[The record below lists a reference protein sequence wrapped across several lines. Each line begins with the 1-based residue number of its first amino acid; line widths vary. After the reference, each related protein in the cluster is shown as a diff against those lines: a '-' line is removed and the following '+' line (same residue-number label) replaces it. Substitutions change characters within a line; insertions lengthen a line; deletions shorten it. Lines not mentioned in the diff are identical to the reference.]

1 MTQISL
7 PQQSQAKQA
16 VLDTMKAARDHDV
29 KWREGRVFS
38 LVFNA
43 GDEVSDM
50 LKEAYNLYFSENG
63 LNPTAFPSLKKFET
77 EVVSMVASLLNGDD
91 DVVGNMTTGGTESL
105 LMAVKTARN
114 YARAAKPQIKTPEVI
129 LPMTAHPAFEKAAEY
144 FDVKMVHVP
153 VREDYRT
160 NVAAM
165 EAAITP
171 NTIMLVGSAPSYP
184 QGVVDPIRDL
194 AQVAV
199 KHNLLLHVDACV
211 GGMMLPFVRK
221 LGFTIPDFDFAI
233 PGVTSISCDLHKYGY
248 AAKGASVI
256 LYRNSALRRHMF
268 FSYINWAGGVYVSPT
283 MTGTRPGGPI
293 AAAWAIMNFLGEEG
307 YLKLADVVMRTARKI
322 REGIASMTDARV
334 LSNPDMSVLAI
345 ASDKWDVYQIGD
357 ELTARGWHLDRQQF
371 PPSLHMTIVP
381 AHALVADQ
389 FLIDLKESIAA
400 VKRPSVRKVT
410 NKVVV
415 STANGLM
422 KMLPDKWASRLTA
435 KSSSLLGASGE
446 GLPQRSA
453 AMYGLIGTLPNRG
466 DLNELVIDLLDQ
478 LTQMPKSD
486 ASAGRKSS
494 G

>member
-1 MTQISL
+1 MTQIPL
-7 PQQSQAKQA
+7 PSKSQSKQA
-16 VLDTMKAARDHDV
+16 VLDMMKAARDHDV

-43 GDEVSDM
+43 GDEVSEV

-77 EVVSMVASLLNGDD
+77 EVVSMVASLLHGDD
-91 DVVGNMTTGGTESL
+91 DAVGNMTTGGTESL

-114 YARAAKPQIKTPEVI
+114 YTRATKPEIKTPEVV

-153 VREDYRT
+153 VREDYRAD
-160 NVAAM
+160 VAAM

-171 NTIMLVGSAPSYP
+171 STIMLVGSAPSYP
-184 QGVVDPIRDL
+184 QGVVDPIHAL

-211 GGMMLPFVRK
+211 GGMMLPFLRK
-221 LGFTIPDFDFAI
+221 LGYTIPDFDFVI
-233 PGVTSISCDLHKYGY
+233 PGVTSMSCDLHKYGY

-256 LYRNSALRRHMF
+256 LYRNSVLRRHMF
-268 FSYINWAGGVYVSPT
+268 FSYINWSGGVYVSPA

-307 YLKLADVVMRTARKI
+307 YLKLAHVVMQTVRKI
-322 REGIASMTDARV
+322 REGISVMSGVRV

-345 ASDKWDVYQIGD
+345 VSDQFDVYQIGD
-357 ELTARGWHLDRQQF
+357 ELTLRGWHLDRQQF

-389 FLIDLKESIAA
+389 FLSDLKDSIVA
-400 VKRPSVRKVT
+400 VKKPSVRKVT
-410 NKVVV
+410 NKVMV
-415 STANGLM
+415 SVANGLV
-422 KMLPDKWASRLTA
+422 KVLPDKWASKLTA
-435 KSSSLLGASGE
+435 KSSAFLGASGE

-478 LTQMPKSD
+478 LTKVP
-486 ASAGRKSS
+486 RL
-494 G
+494 

>member
-1 MTQISL
+1 MTRI
-7 PQQSQAKQA
+7 PIPPQSQSKQA
-16 VLDTMKAARDHDV
+16 VLDAMKAARDHDV

-43 GDEVSDM
+43 GDEVSEV
-50 LKEAYNLYFSENG
+50 LKEAYQLYFSENG

-91 DVVGNMTTGGTESL
+91 EVVGNMTTGGTESL

-114 YARAAKPQIKTPEVI
+114 YARATRPEITTPEVV

-153 VREDYRT
+153 VREDYRAD
-160 NVAAM
+160 VAAM

-184 QGVVDPIRDL
+184 QGVVDPIREL
-194 AQVAV
+194 AQLAV
-199 KHNLLLHVDACV
+199 KHDRLLHVDACV
-211 GGMMLPFVRK
+211 GGLMLPFVRK
-221 LGFTIPDFDFAI
+221 LGYPVPDFDFAL
-233 PGVTSISCDLHKYGY
+233 PGVTSLSADLHKYGY

-256 LYRNSALRRHMF
+256 LYRTSALRRHMF
-268 FSYINWAGGVYVSPT
+268 FSYINWSGGVYVSPT

-293 AAAWAIMNFLGEEG
+293 AAAWAIMNFLGQEG
-307 YLKLADVVMRTARKI
+307 YLKLASVVMQTVRKI
-322 REGIASMTDARV
+322 REGIASLTGVRV

-345 ASDKWDVYQIGD
+345 ASDTLDIYQIGD

-371 PPSLHMTIVP
+371 PPSLHLTIVP

-389 FLIDLKESIAA
+389 FLSDLKDAIAA
-400 VKRPSVRKVT
+400 VKKPGVRKVT
-410 NKVVV
+410 DKVLV
-415 STANGLM
+415 SAANGLV
-422 KMLPDKWASRLTA
+422 KVLPHKWASRLTA
-435 KSSSLLGASGE
+435 KSSALLGASGE

-478 LTQMPKSD
+478 LTKVPQRNK
-486 ASAGRKSS
+486 
-494 G
+494 

>member
-1 MTQISL
+1 MSQLHL
-7 PQQSQAKQA
+7 PQQSQPKQT

-43 GDEVSDM
+43 GDEVSDV

-77 EVVSMVASLLNGDD
+77 EVVSMVAALLNGDE

-105 LMAVKTARN
+105 LMAVKTARD
-114 YARAAKPQIKTPEVI
+114 YAQAVHKIQRPEIV
-129 LPMTAHPAFEKAAEY
+129 LPITAHPAFEKAAEY
-144 FDVKMVHVP
+144 FGVKLVHVP
-153 VREDYRT
+153 VRSDYRAD
-160 NVAAM
+160 VAAL

-194 AQVAV
+194 AQVAA

-221 LGFTIPDFDFAI
+221 LGYTIPDFDFAI
-233 PGVTSISCDLHKYGY
+233 PGVTSMSCDLHKYGY

-268 FSYINWAGGVYVSPT
+268 FSYINWSGGVYVSPT

-307 YLKLADVVMRTARKI
+307 YLKLANVVMQTAHKI
-322 REGIASMTDARV
+322 REGIAALSGVHV
-334 LSNPDMSVLAI
+334 LSDPDMSVLAI
-345 ASDKWDVYQIGD
+345 VSDKFDVYQIGD
-357 ELTARGWHLDRQQF
+357 ELTLRGWHLDRQQF

-389 FLIDLKESIAA
+389 FLSDLKDSIAA
-400 VKRPSVRKVT
+400 VKKPSLHKVT
-410 NKVVV
+410 NKLMI
-415 STANGLM
+415 TAAKGLV
-422 KMLPDKWASRLTA
+422 KILPKKWASKLTA
-435 KSSSLLGASGE
+435 KSSSFLGASGE

-466 DLNELVIDLLDQ
+466 DLNELAIDLLDQ
-478 LTQMPKSD
+478 LTKVPQSNK
-486 ASAGRKSS
+486 
-494 G
+494 

>member
-1 MTQISL
+1 MTQIPL
-7 PQQSQAKQA
+7 PPHSQSKQA

-50 LKEAYNLYFSENG
+50 LKEAYDLYFSENG

-77 EVVSMVASLLNGDD
+77 EVVSMVASLLNGGD

-114 YARAAKPQIKTPEVI
+114 YARGLKPEIETPEIV

-144 FDVKMVHVP
+144 FAVKMVHVP
-153 VREDYRT
+153 VREDYRA

-171 NTIMLVGSAPSYP
+171 DTIMLVGSAPAYP

-194 AQVAV
+194 AQLAV

-211 GGMMLPFVRK
+211 GGMLLPFVRK
-221 LGFTIPDFDFAI
+221 LGYAVPDFDFAI
-233 PGVTSISCDLHKYGY
+233 PGVTSLSCDLHKYGY

-268 FSYINWAGGVYVSPT
+268 FSYVNWSGGVYVSPT

-307 YLKLADVVMRTARKI
+307 YLKLAGVVMQTVRKI
-322 REGIASMTDARV
+322 REGIASLPEVRV

-345 ASDKWDVYQIGD
+345 ASDKLDIYQIGD

-389 FLIDLKESIAA
+389 FLGDLKDSIAA
-400 VKRPSVRKVT
+400 VKKPGVRKVT
-410 NKVVV
+410 NKVMV
-415 STANGLM
+415 SAANGLV
-422 KMLPDKWASRLTA
+422 KALPAKWASQLTA
-435 KSSSLLGASGE
+435 KSSAFLGASGE

-478 LTQMPKSD
+478 LTKLPQGNM
-486 ASAGRKSS
+486 
-494 G
+494 

>member
-1 MTQISL
+1 MTQIPL
-7 PQQSQAKQA
+7 PAKSQTKQA
-16 VLDTMKAARDHDV
+16 ILDTMKAARDHDV

-43 GDEVSDM
+43 GDEVSEM

-105 LMAVKTARN
+105 LMAVKTARD
-114 YARAAKPQIKTPEVI
+114 YARALRKISKSEIV
-129 LPMTAHPAFEKAAEY
+129 LPLTAHPAFEKAAEY

-153 VREDYRT
+153 VRQDYRAD
-160 NVAAM
+160 VGAM

-184 QGVVDPIRDL
+184 QGVVDPIEQL
-194 AQVAV
+194 AQLALRRDV
-199 KHNLLLHVDACV
+199 LLHVDACV
-211 GGMMLPFVRK
+211 GGMLLPFVRK
-221 LGFTIPDFDFAI
+221 LGYPVPAFDFAI
-233 PGVTSISCDLHKYGY
+233 PGVTSMSCDLHKYGY

-268 FSYINWAGGVYVSPT
+268 FSYINWSGGVYVSPT

-307 YLKLADVVMRTARKI
+307 YLKLTNIVMQTVRKV
-322 REGIASMTDARV
+322 REGIAALPDVRV

-345 ASDKWDVYQIGD
+345 ASDKLDVYQIGD

-389 FLIDLKESIAA
+389 FLSDLKDSIAA
-400 VKRPSVRKVT
+400 VKKPSVRKVT
-410 NKVVV
+410 NKVMV
-415 STANGLM
+415 SAANGLV
-422 KMLPDKWASRLTA
+422 KVLPDKWASKLTA
-435 KSSSLLGASGE
+435 KSSAFLGASGE

-453 AMYGLIGTLPNRG
+453 AIYGLIGTLPNRG

-478 LTQMPKSD
+478 LTKVPQSNQ
-486 ASAGRKSS
+486 
-494 G
+494 

>member
-1 MTQISL
+1 MTQIPL
-7 PQQSQAKQA
+7 PQQSQSKQA
-16 VLDTMKAARDHDV
+16 VLDAMKAARDHDV
-29 KWREGRVFS
+29 HWREGRVFS

-43 GDEVSDM
+43 GDEVGDM
-50 LKEAYNLYFSENG
+50 LKEAYDLYFSENG

-77 EVVSMVASLLNGDD
+77 EVVSMVASLLHSDD

-105 LMAVKTARN
+105 LMTVKTARD
-114 YARAAKPQIKTPEVI
+114 YAHAVRKISMPEIV
-129 LPMTAHPAFEKAAEY
+129 LPMSAHPAFEKAAEY
-144 FDVKMVHVP
+144 FGVKLVHVLT
-153 VREDYRT
+153 REDFRAD
-160 NVAAM
+160 VSAM

-184 QGVVDPIRDL
+184 QGVVDPIAEL
-194 AQVAV
+194 AEVAV
-199 KHNLLLHVDACV
+199 RRDVLLHVDACV
-211 GGMMLPFVRK
+211 GGMLLPFVRK
-221 LGFTIPDFDFAI
+221 LGYPVPDFDFAL
-233 PGVTSISCDLHKYGY
+233 PGVTSISADLHKYGY

-268 FSYINWAGGVYVSPT
+268 FSYINWSGGVYVSPT

-307 YLKLADVVMRTARKI
+307 YLKLASVVMEAAKKVQAGVATLPEVRI
-322 REGIASMTDARV
+322 

-345 ASDKWDVYQIGD
+345 ASDKLDVYQIGD

-381 AHALVADQ
+381 AHALVIDQ
-389 FLIDLKESIAA
+389 FLIDLKAA
-400 VKRPSVRKVT
+400 IETVKKPSVRKVT
-410 NKVVV
+410 NKVIV
-415 STANGLM
+415 SAANRLV
-422 KMLPDKWASRLTA
+422 KLLPEEWASKLTA
-435 KSSSLLGASGE
+435 KSGSLLGASGE

-478 LTQMPKSD
+478 LTKVQ
-486 ASAGRKSS
+486 R
-494 G
+494 

>member
-1 MTQISL
+1 MTPIPL
-7 PQQSQAKQA
+7 PANSQSKQA
-16 VLDTMKAARDHDV
+16 VLDTMKAARDYDV

-50 LKEAYNLYFSENG
+50 LKEAYDLYFSENG

-77 EVVSMVASLLNGDD
+77 EVVSMVASLLHGDD
-91 DVVGNMTTGGTESL
+91 NVVGNMTTGGTESL
-105 LMAVKTARN
+105 LMAVKTARD
-114 YARAAKPQIKTPEVI
+114 YAHAMRKISKPEIV
-129 LPMTAHPAFEKAAEY
+129 LPISAHPAFEKAAEY
-144 FDVKMVHVP
+144 FDVKLVHVLT
-153 VREDYRT
+153 REDFR
-160 NVAAM
+160 ADASAM
-165 EAAITP
+165 EAAVTP

-184 QGVVDPIRDL
+184 QGVVDPIAEL

-199 KHNLLLHVDACV
+199 RHNVLLHVDACV

-221 LGFTIPDFDFAI
+221 LGYPIPDFDFAL
-233 PGVTSISCDLHKYGY
+233 PGVTSMSCDLHKYGY

-307 YLKLADVVMRTARKI
+307 YLKLADVVMQTVRKI
-322 REGIASMTDARV
+322 REGISVFPDVRV
-334 LSNPDMSVLAI
+334 LGNPDMSVLSI
-345 ASDKWDVYQIGD
+345 GSDKWDVYQIGD

-371 PPSLHMTIVP
+371 PPTLHMTIVP

-389 FLIDLKESIAA
+389 FLADLKESIAA
-400 VKRPSVRKVT
+400 VKKPSVRKVT
-410 NKVVV
+410 NKVMV
-415 STANGLM
+415 SAANGLV
-422 KMLPDKWASRLTA
+422 KVLPEKWASKLTA
-435 KSSSLLGASGE
+435 KSSALLGASGE

-478 LTQMPKSD
+478 LTKVPPSKT
-486 ASAGRKSS
+486 
-494 G
+494 